1 MSEQI
6 PFEFRRLLAESLCEK
21 PGSYIMEQLF
31 SVFPRT
37 EDLIDATEQEL
48 AASIKGVGHTK
59 ARQIV
64 AALSLARSLTPP
76 SLPTDKISSPA
87 DVYRLVEPDLRF
99 AKREHL
105 ITLFLNTKNMVIAKE
120 LIAIGSLNACI
131 VHPREVFRQAIK
143 RASASIIVVHN
154 HPSGNPEPS
163 PEDIEITK
171 RLMSA
176 GTIIGIDVLDHIII
190 GDQRYI
196 SLTARGLMSLSH

>member
-6 PFEFRRLLAESLCEK
+6 PYEFRRLLADSLCEK

-37 EDLIDATEQEL
+37 EDLIEATEQEL
-48 AASIKGVGHTK
+48 AASIKGIGHIK

-64 AALSLARSLTPP
+64 AALSLARSLTASPLP
-76 SLPTDKISSPA
+76 SDKIVSPA
-87 DVYRLVEPDLRF
+87 DVYRLVEPELRF
-99 AKREHL
+99 AKREHF
-105 ITLFLNTKNMVIAKE
+105 ICLFLNTKNMIIAKE
-120 LIAIGSLNACI
+120 LIALGSLNACI

-143 RASASIIVVHN
+143 RCSSSIICVHN

-163 PEDIEITK
+163 PEDVEITK

-176 GTIIGIDVLDHIII
+176 GTIIGIDVLDHVII

-196 SLTARGLMSLSH
+196 SLTERGLMSHTH